1 MKLSTTALL
10 LLLSS
15 PFSTSAKVQN
25 VRKVEQA
32 QANVISE
39 TRAEQS
45 TSLRRLTTGYT
56 CFGDH
61 DFTVYFKGACNYDE
75 LVERMADKVADKAIC
90 EHSAADEV
98 AKLVGI
104 QDETLEGDALENAAR
119 EAVRLL
125 CKTAMD
131 EAATDAGRFIPW
143 DEVTGYGENFDKQ
156 YYDGKSFWNEEVQTD
171 YQTLVPDWPSNKLET
186 DAERVDDLYETVAE
200 RTTFAWPDK
209 VSNFDN
215 CEIRAAMCCWVSD
228 RQANDNNGNCDTPYD
243 ERCIDADPADNTE
256 LCGVDMKRS
265 GVSTNYV
272 ND

>member
-45 TSLRRLTTGYT
+45 TSSRRLTTGYT

-98 AKLVGI
+98 AKLVG
-104 QDETLEGDALENAAR
+104 E
-119 EAVRLL
+119 
-125 CKTAMD
+125 
-131 EAATDAGRFIPW
+131 
-143 DEVTGYGENFDKQ
+143 
-156 YYDGKSFWNEEVQTD
+156 SSS
-171 YQTLVPDWPSNKLET
+171 PSVVL
-186 DAERVDDLYETVAE
+186 
-200 RTTFAWPDK
+200 
-209 VSNFDN
+209 
-215 CEIRAAMCCWVSD
+215 
-228 RQANDNNGNCDTPYD
+228 
-243 ERCIDADPADNTE
+243 
-256 LCGVDMKRS
+256 
-265 GVSTNYV
+265 
-272 ND
+272 